1 MNSETSDSEF
11 AEWFNNY
18 VQGASQTTG
27 PQNLEF
33 ERSALPSD
41 VPDSSEPLPSAVESN
56 TDGFLSPFLSPV
68 VNNFLPFTGTGRNG
82 SAPPQSVPAL
92 RRPGITERL
101 GKFVFGTRRRPQPE
115 DDLSSEIVSADEIP
129 PKKRYKPCKKKLTS
143 RTRKQFKPIEEG
155 NNRFGKSGTRK
166 CMVCRD
172 RHQKVILMTSVLI

>member
-1 MNSETSDSEF
+1 MNSERSVSEF

-33 ERSALPSD
+33 ERCPPSD
-41 VPDSSEPLPSAVESN
+41 VPDSSEPLPSAESN

-68 VNNFLPFTGTGRNG
+68 VTISFLSPEPEKRLGPSAIGTGTQER
-82 SAPPQSVPAL
+82 AL
-92 RRPGITERL
+92 LNVLVICLR
-101 GKFVFGTRRRPQPE
+101 TRRRPQPE
-115 DDLSSEIVSADEIP
+115 DDLSLAMSCPRI
-129 PKKRYKPCKKKLTS
+129 KRYKPCKKKLTS

-155 NNRFGKSGTRK
+155 NNRLGKSGTRK

-172 RHQKVILMTSVLI
+172 RLIKR